1 MTRRP
6 STFTRHCSESGPCL
20 SPSVADHPLGPAT
33 DHRLGKLLPHQLA
46 NQTRAPPRADSSFC
60 SSAYGVLAAVSS
72 CCSPPKGR
80 FLRVTHPS
88 ATGNTTSR
96 PTCMYKADSEL
107 SFIPRHNLYPGASYS
122 TGVRSQK
129 YSPPTPRAIP
139 RASYPFSIII
149 RSRHPNRKTYIG
161 FRDNQARTDN
171 FHHVKID
178 MRVQPHCIARTHVIY
193 LKKVDLLASFMLQSS
208 CRGAPFLLGP
218 QRQNSGSKGYLSVN
232 FSTITP
238 KKPNSAL
245 RKVAR
250 VRLTS
255 GFEITAYIPGI
266 GHNLQEHSVVL
277 VRGGRVKDLPGV
289 RYHIVRGTLDAVG
302 VKDRQQGRSSALISN
317 PSRKR
322 KGGETDT
329 QFQVSKQN
337 SILDI
342 IDTYRILWKAV
353 FDESPLIKVIKKRI
367 PPFTLMSRRGTVEE
381 KTAKSDPIYR
391 NRLVNMLVNRILKH
405 GKKSLA
411 YQIIYRAMKKI
422 QQKTETNPL
431 SVLRQAIRGV
441 TPDIAVKAR
450 RVGGSTHQV
459 PVEIGSTQGKALAI
473 RWLLGAS
480 RKRPGRNMAF
490 KLSSELVDAAK
501 GSGDAIRKKEET
513 HRMAEANRAF
523 AHFR

>member
-1 MTRRP
+1 MSSPAFVSQCQCRP
-6 STFTRHCSESGPCL
+6 SRVL
-20 SPSVADHPLGPAT
+20 SPLVFFPISTHFTAPPEIPSAPTVLQLGSF
-33 DHRLGKLLPHQLA
+33 HRLSRVEPWDLTADLKSHLQTLYAQSFRITLASSVLP
-46 NQTRAPPRADSSFC
+46 R
-60 SSAYGVLAAVSS
+60 
-72 CCSPPKGR
+72 
-80 FLRVTHPS
+80 
-88 ATGNTTSR
+88 
-96 PTCMYKADSEL
+96 
-107 SFIPRHNLYPGASYS
+107 
-122 TGVRSQK
+122 
-129 YSPPTPRAIP
+129 
-139 RASYPFSIII
+139 
-149 RSRHPNRKTYIG
+149 
-161 FRDNQARTDN
+161 
-171 FHHVKID
+171 
-178 MRVQPHCIARTHVIY
+178 
-193 LKKVDLLASFMLQSS
+193 LLAQNTVIASS
-208 CRGAPFLLGP
+208 PGKEVHDPWAFYLHAALL
-218 QRQNSGSKGYLSVN
+218 RQAFAHCGKFPTAASRRSLGRVSVPVWLIILSDQLLIIALSGSKGDLSVN

-266 GHNLQEHSVVL
+266 GHNSQEHSVVL

-302 VKDRQQGRSSALISN
+302 VKDRQQGR
-317 PSRKR
+317 
-322 KGGETDT
+322 TT
-329 QFQVSKQN
+329 
-337 SILDI
+337 
-342 IDTYRILWKAV
+342 
-353 FDESPLIKVIKKRI
+353 
-367 PPFTLMSRRGTVEE
+367 EE

-411 YQIIYRAMKKI
+411 YQIIYRALKKI
-422 QQKTETNPL
+422 QQKTEKNPL

-459 PVEIGSTQGKALAI
+459 PIEIGSAQGKALAV

-480 RKRPGRNMAF
+480 RKRPGRNMTF